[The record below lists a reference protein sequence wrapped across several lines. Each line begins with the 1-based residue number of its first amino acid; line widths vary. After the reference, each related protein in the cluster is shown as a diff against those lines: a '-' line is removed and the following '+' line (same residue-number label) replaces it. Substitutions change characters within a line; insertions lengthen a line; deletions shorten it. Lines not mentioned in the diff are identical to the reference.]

1 MIIVSALLLLIR
13 QQVDHDGDG
22 QVSYEEFRKMVLD
35 FNKRGAGR
43 WEGKF
48 TFIVV
53 PFWHNAIANTTRR
66 KLLYDLN

>member
-1 MIIVSALLLLIR
+1 MIILPALLLLIR

-43 WEGKF
+43 
-48 TFIVV
+48 
-53 PFWHNAIANTTRR
+53 
-66 KLLYDLN
+66 